1 MLEKIQLVRNAI
13 DNIMNDVMEK
23 AFHHSVNYPQDS
35 DYLNKMIKDIRSDNE
50 SFVNQLHSLK
60 SSKDEASAKEELNML
75 TKVLKNK
82 SLVYLSE
89 LQKLKEKD
97 SNKAD

>member
-13 DNIMNDVMEK
+13 DDIMNDVMEK
-23 AFHHSVNYPQDS
+23 AFHHLVNYPQDS
-35 DYLNKMIKDIRSDNE
+35 DYLNKRIKDIRSDNE
-50 SFVNQLHSLK
+50 FFVHKLHSLK
-60 SSKDEASAKEELNML
+60 RSKDEISAKEELSML
-75 TKVLKNK
+75 TKALKNK

-97 SNKAD
+97 SNKT